1 MNKIEITGKSLND
14 AVDAACAKFEVGI
27 NDIEWEVLEEGSK
40 GFLGIGS
47 KPYKISAWLKAE
59 EEEEAKKAA
68 AAKKAERAARKEA
81 KPKAE
86 PIPEPKEISE
96 PVAEES
102 VAKESVVEE
111 PVAEKTPVE
120 DEVQS
125 ERANLTDEDK
135 DAIIKVAVD
144 FLREV
149 LTAINMD
156 IEFNASFVD
165 NKQIIVEMKGDDMGA
180 IIGKRGQTLDSL
192 QYLTNLV
199 VNRGDYPYMNVTLDT
214 EGYRARRKETL
225 ERLAFNLAKK
235 AKHNRRNVSLE
246 PMNPYERRI
255 IHATLQ
261 NDRYVTTYSE
271 GVEPYRYVVIALKN
285 NHTARKSNY

>member
-14 AVDAACAKFEVGI
+14 AVDAACAKLEVGI

-47 KPYKISAWLKAE
+47 KPYKISAWLKSE
-59 EEEEAKKAA
+59 EEEEAKRAA
-68 AAKKAERAARKEA
+68 AAKKAEKAVRKEV
-81 KPKAE
+81 KPKPE
-86 PIPEPKEISE
+86 IKPEPKEVSE
-96 PVAEES
+96 PVADEP
-102 VAKESVVEE
+102 VVEE
-111 PVAEKTPVE
+111 AVAETPVE
-120 DEVQS
+120 DETQS

-135 DAIIKVAVD
+135 AAIIKVAVD
-144 FLREV
+144 FLKEV
-149 LTAINMD
+149 LTAINMN
-156 IEFNASFVD
+156 IEFDASFVD

-199 VNRGDYPYMNVTLDT
+199 VNRGNYPYMNVTLDT